1 MFLTLNILN
10 ISLCAVSIAVVPWKY
25 TLDWAEFSKKL
36 LSLIGRKEL
45 GLLPDPNY
53 GSYMATTEIKF
64 R

>member
-1 MFLTLNILN
+1 MFLTLNILK

-25 TLDWAEFSKKL
+25 TLDWAKFSKKL

-45 GLLPDPNY
+45 GLLPNPKC